1 VSAAAGRPIAS
12 GEQAEPAE
20 RANLGPSSRWVG
32 QPIRRREDPRF
43 LRGQAR
49 FVDDLVLPGLLHLV
63 VVRSAAVHGVLKAV
77 KTDAA
82 RASPGVVAVVTGAD
96 LKGKA
101 RPMPVGRF
109 EGAHVAP
116 APHPILATERVRYVG
131 EPVAAVLAEDM
142 TQAVDAAWR
151 VEVEVDPLRAVVEPE
166 DALRGEV
173 LLHPGL
179 GDNLLIRWARTHGDV
194 TSAFDRAVRAVRGT
208 FRIPRLVAA
217 PLEPRGAVASFDGG
231 ADLLTVW
238 SSSQDPHR
246 PLAQLSSVLARPDD
260 RIRFVVPDVGGAF
273 GSKGVLAPEVAL
285 AALLAMDVGRP
296 VKWIEGR
303 RENFLASYQ
312 GRGLDANVEMAVDGN
327 GRITAVRARLLLD
340 AGAYLYSG
348 TAAPPITAGMLI
360 TGAYAIP
367 NAEVELLGV
376 ATNKVPTG
384 QYRGA
389 GRPEA
394 AYIVE
399 RMVDLVAAEIASDPV
414 DVRLRN
420 VIPPDAFPYQ
430 TPLGFVYDSGDYARA
445 LQRCR
450 ALLEYD
456 RWREEQRR
464 ARADGRLFGIGV
476 ALYVERAGN
485 QLWESASVSVGP
497 TGRLRVRTGANAHG
511 QGHETIFAQIA
522 ADALGIAPDAVVVEQ
537 GDSATSP
544 RGVGTFASRST
555 AIAGSALAVT
565 LDKIKAKA
573 AAIAAHLLEAAPGDI
588 EWANGRLFTRGAPDR
603 AVPFAE
609 VAAAAY
615 RPGRLPPHIEMG
627 LEATGTFSLPGP
639 IFPFG
644 AYGAVVEV
652 HRDTGQLEILKL
664 VAVDDAGRIVNPLL
678 AEGQVIGA
686 IAQGLGAAL
695 VEAAVY
701 DDDGQPL
708 TATFADYGML
718 RPTQLPHVVSE
729 FLETPS
735 PFNPL
740 GAKGIGEAGAIGTPA
755 ALANAVADALAPLG
769 VRHLDPPYTVSKLW
783 QIVQHGSHDA
793 VV

>member
-1 VSAAAGRPIAS
+1 V
-12 GEQAEPAE
+12 
-20 RANLGPSSRWVG
+20 NLGPSSRWVG

-49 FVDDLVLPGLLHLV
+49 FVDDIVLPGLLHLV
-63 VVRSAAVHGVLKAV
+63 VVRSAIAHGVLKTV
-77 KTDAA
+77 KTTAA
-82 RASPGVVAVVTGAD
+82 RASPGVVAVLTGAD
-96 LKGKA
+96 LEGKA
-101 RPMPVGRF
+101 GPLPIGRF

-116 APHPILATERVRYVG
+116 APHPLLASERVRYVG
-131 EPVAAVLAEDM
+131 EPVAAVLAEDLM
-142 TQAVDAAWR
+142 RAVDAASR
-151 VEVEVDPLRAVVEPE
+151 VDVDVDPLRAIVLPQ

-179 GDNLLIRWARTHGDV
+179 GDNVLIRWARAKGDV
-194 TSAFDRAVRAVRGT
+194 TGAFDRAMRVVRGT

-217 PLEPRGAVASFDGG
+217 PLEPRGAVVSFDAGV
-231 ADLLTVW
+231 DLLTVW
-238 SSSQDPHR
+238 SSSQDPYR
-246 PLAQLSSVLARPDD
+246 PLAQLSRVLDRPDD

-285 AALLAMDVGRP
+285 AAVLAMDIHRP
-296 VKWIEGR
+296 VKWIEDR

-312 GRGLDANVEMAVDGN
+312 GRGVDADVEMAVDGN
-327 GRITAVRARLLLD
+327 GRITAVRARLVVD

-348 TAAPPITAGMLI
+348 TVVPPITTGMLL
-360 TGAYAIP
+360 TGTYAIP

-394 AYIVE
+394 AYVVE
-399 RMVDLVAAEIASDPV
+399 RMVDLVAAELAADPI

-420 VIPPDAFPYQ
+420 VIAPEAFPYQ
-430 TPLGFVYDSGDYARA
+430 TPLGFVYDSGNYARA
-445 LQRCR
+445 LERCR
-450 ALLEYD
+450 ALIEYD
-456 RWREEQRR
+456 RWRGEQRR
-464 ARADGRLFGIGV
+464 ARADGRLLGIGV

-485 QLWESASVSVGP
+485 QLWEGAAVSVGP
-497 TGRLRVRTGANAHG
+497 TGRVLVRTGASAHG

-522 ADALGIAPDAVVVEQ
+522 ADALGIAPDSVVVEH
-537 GDSATSP
+537 GDSAVSP

-565 LDKIKAKA
+565 LDKIKVKA
-573 AAIAAHLLEAAPGDI
+573 TAIAAHLLEAAPPDI
-588 EWANGRLFTRGAPDR
+588 EWADGRLFTRGAPDR

-652 HRDTGQLEILKL
+652 HRDTGQLDILKL

-678 AEGQVIGA
+678 AEGQVLGA

-695 VEAAVY
+695 VEEATY

-708 TATFADYGML
+708 AATFADYGML
-718 RPTQLPHVVSE
+718 RAAQLPHVISE

-755 ALANAVADALAPLG
+755 AVANAVADALAPLG
-769 VRHLDPPYTVSKLW
+769 VRHLDPPYTSSKLW
-783 QIVQHGSHDA
+783 QVVQHGREDS